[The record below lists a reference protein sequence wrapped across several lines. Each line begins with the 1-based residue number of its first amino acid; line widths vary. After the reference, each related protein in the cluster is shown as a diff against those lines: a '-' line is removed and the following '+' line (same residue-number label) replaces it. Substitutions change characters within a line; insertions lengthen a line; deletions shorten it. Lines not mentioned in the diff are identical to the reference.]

1 MSASPDVEHSNGL
14 PPASDQ
20 SLPSF
25 TPIRD
30 PSRSS
35 DKAESSTSGS
45 SRKSWASRNTGG
57 NAEPG
62 TVPDGRMSASDPAH
76 PEVDGHD
83 ASLTPSKHRI
93 RHSGGFLLDS
103 ALHAS
108 RLPTVMLSRS
118 YKTSSDRIG

>member
-62 TVPDGRMSASDPAH
+62 TVPDGRMSASYHAH
-76 PEVDGHD
+76 PEVEGQE
-83 ASLTPSKHRI
+83 AIRKSSRHRI
-93 RHSGGFLLDS
+93 RLAGGILLDS
-103 ALHAS
+103 ALHG
-108 RLPTVMLSRS
+108 LLVPEVMV
-118 YKTSSDRIG
+118 